1 MLKKFTFF
9 QGKFRSAAEL
19 DPYPALSTDQSK
31 QIRIW
36 VGTICLPFICQVY
49 SSLQYKINLISH
61 VVRVAN
67 LNILLLFRNLA
78 NQETARQPDMQ
89 SQDQLFFDL
98 MQRFRYTYLPAFFQF
113 IELYMG
119 ELTLK

>member
-1 MLKKFTFF
+1 MLKKFYIFF
-9 QGKFRSAAEL
+9 QGKFGSATAEL

-36 VGTICLPFICQVY
+36 VVTICVPGLFVVTVKDK
-49 SSLQYKINLISH
+49 LDISCCK
-61 VVRVAN
+61 
-67 LNILLLFRNLA
+67 LNILLFFRNLA

-98 MQRFRYTYLPAFFQF
+98 MQRFRYP
-113 IELYMG
+113 
-119 ELTLK
+119 